1 MSQAKRKH
9 KKGLAV
15 RTIFSVLLLLIV
27 LGAGIGLYY
36 FTDGFTTSLNSFF
49 VKINDEK
56 ILSDSNGVTVEFGE
70 ELSVKCCYL
79 ADSITGAENALGY
92 SFEVVPNVDAEHDF
106 IIQVDGS
113 STLFSKLNAF
123 TESFEVTE
131 EKGGFRLKVNATV
144 PEMIQKQF
152 DSEIVILDDSIEWDK
167 YCYFALV
174 VYSGDKKSSIRIPFR
189 YIYSVTGIELSES
202 EVIL

>member
-56 ILSDSNGVTVEFGE
+56 ILTDSEGIAVEFGD

-79 ADSITGAENALGY
+79 VDSITGAENALGY
-92 SFEVVPNVDAEHDF
+92 SFEVVPNVDTEHDF